1 MKDYYYLLG
10 LNRNASD
17 DDIKKAY
24 RKLSKKF
31 HPDVNDGDLYFTERF
46 KDIQEA
52 YDILSDSKKKLNYD
66 FDFSRTGEYS
76 KNDNKSEFV
85 IKEFSIDKSKAH
97 LGDDIIIRW
106 QTEGASTVSINLFG
120 DVKNNGEIKYKFLN
134 CSAKSLL
141 LILETFD
148 IKSNKKYEK
157 TIILENL
164 TYSDIYK
171 EIYKDLR
178 NEFLRKNILSKVF
191 EWIKN
196 TNPFLYLVIKC
207 WILVSLALFLMI
219 VINNKFDSDLFFSV
233 VIVCTL
239 IAPVFALILAGLI
252 RIFIYLNSEKI

>member
-52 YDILSDSKKKLNYD
+52 YDILSDAKRKLNYD
-66 FDFSRTGEYS
+66 FEFSRTGEYF

-85 IKEFSIDKSKAH
+85 IKEFSIDKLKAH
-97 LGDDIIIRW
+97 VGDDIIIRW

-120 DVKNNGEIKYKFLN
+120 DVKNNGEIRYKFLN
-134 CSAKSLL
+134 CSSKSLP
-141 LILETFD
+141 LILEAVE
-148 IKSNKKYEK
+148 IKSKKKYEK
-157 TIILENL
+157 TIVLENL
-164 TYSDIYK
+164 TYTDIYN
-171 EIYKDLR
+171 EIYKDLMS
-178 NEFLRKNILSKVF
+178 EFLSKNIFAKIFKWLKT
-191 EWIKN
+191 

-207 WILVSLALFLMI
+207 WCFVSLVLFLLI
-219 VINNKFDSDLFFSV
+219 IINNKFDSDMFFSV
-233 VIVCTL
+233 LIVFTL
-239 IAPVFALILAGLI
+239 IAPVFALVLAGLI

>member
-52 YDILSDSKKKLNYD
+52 YEVLSDAKRKLNYD
-66 FDFSRTGEYS
+66 FDFSRTGKDS
-76 KNDNKSEFV
+76 KSDNKSEFV

-97 LGDDIIIRW
+97 VGDDVIIRW

-134 CSAKSLL
+134 CSTKSLL
-141 LILETFD
+141 LILEAVE
-148 IKSNKKYEK
+148 IRSNKKHEK
-157 TIILENL
+157 TVVLENL

-178 NEFLRKNILSKVF
+178 SEFLSKNIFAKVF

-207 WILVSLALFLMI
+207 WIFVALVLFFVI
-219 VINNKFDSDLFFSV
+219 IINNKIDSDLFFSV
-233 VIVCTL
+233 VIVCTF
-239 IAPVFALILAGLI
+239 IAPVLALILAGLI